1 MCSTHNPL
9 SPPCS
14 LHAFANG
21 SLVPPFTDSITL
33 QVADVLLN
41 NKTYSVNYMGDS
53 NSKEMIPTMI
63 NWWRK
68 GKLPLERLVQYF
80 KAEDFE
86 KGLHGM
92 HDGSVI
98 KPVLLWE

>member
-1 MCSTHNPL
+1 
-9 SPPCS
+9 
-14 LHAFANG
+14 
-21 SLVPPFTDSITL
+21 
-33 QVADVLLN
+33 
-41 NKTYSVNYMGDS
+41 MGDS